1 MTPQPTNEVLRHDG
15 SRFRGRRRGG
25 RLNQARGSAHA
36 RAARGLRDTWRDTA
50 LPPRLAQ
57 FRVML
62 RLWGDAFAKVL
73 SPVIRALPA
82 TALRFTLWAAE
93 LALIGIIA
101 EAVMVLPMA
110 TYFHRATVFGLPA
123 NMVSIPLVAVL
134 VPLGLTTFLAS
145 LVSPW
150 LAALP
155 ASFLALLLHSI
166 TALIT
171 RGSRFPSADLRVPGP
186 TLAHALAAR
195 AADRP
200 RVARRGRAIAAPRA
214 RPGEPG
220 FTSTLQTASQR
231 RRRR

>member
-1 MTPQPTNEVLRHDG
+1 MTAVFLTARLFSRQRNALNALGAAALAVLVWSPRALFEASFQMTFLAIIAIAGIAIPLGERSFLRH
-15 SRFRGRRRGG
+15 
-25 RLNQARGSAHA
+25 AY
-36 RAARGLRDTWRDTA
+36 AARNLGDRWRDTA
-50 LPPRLAQ
+50 VPPRLAQ
-57 FRVML
+57 LRVML
-62 RLWGDAFAKVL
+62 RLWGDAFAKAL

-171 RGSRFPSADLRVPGP
+171 RVSRFPSADLRVPGP
-186 TLAHALAAR
+186 ALLSL
-195 AADRP
+195 
-200 RVARRGRAIAAPRA
+200 IHI
-214 RPGEPG
+214 
-220 FTSTLQTASQR
+220 
-231 RRRR
+231 